1 MIEPLGIDL
10 VAFKMLD
17 KYKSVKIT
25 IIKKINDKKCQNI
38 LTK

>member
-10 VAFKMLD
+10 VAFEMLD

-25 IIKKINDKKCQNI
+25 IYINDYYKIIKIN
-38 LTK
+38 